1 MEASKL
7 DVNLQRDCY
16 IMTTYKDMIMI
27 TFCRLMVIDIRA
39 CLHILVCVHHTDLHH
54 SSPTQGHVGTSAE
67 GALVNSD
74 LPGRNV
80 MLQTNPPH
88 ADGNIRDKGKSI
100 VEDMD
105 QEDATLPIPVPVL
118 VPAPPPVPPTSTK
131 KKCNPYSPC
140 EGCLKFF
147 GSPVPGR
154 LRIRGPL
161 MDDDDHDQ
169 PPRQK
174 SKQSRHGPV
183 SKSSEFRGVTFY
195 KRTGRWESH
204 IW

>member
-1 MEASKL
+1 
-7 DVNLQRDCY
+7 
-16 IMTTYKDMIMI
+16 
-27 TFCRLMVIDIRA
+27 MVIDIRA
-39 CLHILVCVHHTDLHH
+39 CLHILVCVHHADLHH
-54 SSPTQGHVGTSAE
+54 YCPTEGHVGTSAE

-80 MLQTNPPH
+80 MLQTDPPR
-88 ADGNIRDKGKSI
+88 ADDENIRDKGKSI
-100 VEDMD
+100 VEDSD
-105 QEDATLPIPVPVL
+105 QEEDATPPIPVPVL
-118 VPAPPPVPPTSTK
+118 VLAPPPVPPTSTK
-131 KKCNPYSPC
+131 KKCTPYSPC

-147 GSPVPGR
+147 GNPVPSR

-161 MDDDDHDQ
+161 MDDDEDL

>member
-1 MEASKL
+1 
-7 DVNLQRDCY
+7 
-16 IMTTYKDMIMI
+16 
-27 TFCRLMVIDIRA
+27 MVIDIHA
-39 CLHILVCVHHTDLHH
+39 CLHILVCVHHADLHH
-54 SSPTQGHVGTSAE
+54 SSPTEGHVGTSAE

-74 LPGRNV
+74 LPGCNV
-80 MLQTNPPH
+80 MLQTDPPR
-88 ADGNIRDKGKSI
+88 ADGNDRDKGKSI
-100 VEDMD
+100 VEDDD
-105 QEDATLPIPVPVL
+105 QEDATPPNPVPVL
-118 VPAPPPVPPTSTK
+118 VPAPPVHPTSTK
-131 KKCNPYSPC
+131 KKCTPYSPC

-154 LRIRGPL
+154 LRISGPL
-161 MDDDDHDQ
+161 MDDDDQDQ